1 MKAPLHRRLLCFL
14 GWHRVE
20 KVRESPIFGDLLRC
34 TYCGSEDFEMDW
46 VKVWWSKK

>member
-1 MKAPLHRRLLCFL
+1 MVAPLHRKLLCIL

-20 KVRESPIFGDLLRC
+20 KVGESAIFGDLLRC
-34 TYCGSEDFEMDW
+34 TYCGSEDFEQDW